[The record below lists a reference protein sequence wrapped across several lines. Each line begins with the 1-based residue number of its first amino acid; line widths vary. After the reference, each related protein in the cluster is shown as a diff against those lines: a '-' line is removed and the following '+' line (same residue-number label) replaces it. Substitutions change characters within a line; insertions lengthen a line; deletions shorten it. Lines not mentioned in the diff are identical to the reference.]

1 MTALIII
8 AAVAAVI
15 LILLYF
21 PLTVELSFLNN
32 KFTLRVKYL
41 IFTFFSIPAA
51 VKKPPKKRK
60 KSRKSRKSKEQTEE
74 AADTEN
80 LETSVSETAEA
91 AEAAAD
97 IPEDDDDYE
106 DIDLEGEKP
115 KKQTFSDKLDFVK
128 EKKRQVTL
136 IWQLCKKQL
145 GKIIGNIAAD
155 RINIDITA
163 AGEDAYSAAMLYG
176 GLNAAVWNAV
186 AVTTGCM
193 NVKYDSVSIKADFN
207 SETPV
212 YNISA
217 RIKITPAV
225 VVGNVIAAAFK
236 LLLNLKKIR
245 TPEAK
250 N

>member
-8 AAVAAVI
+8 AAVIAVI

-32 KFTLRVKYL
+32 NLTLRVKYL

-51 VKKPPKKRK
+51 AKKPPKKRK
-60 KSRKSRKSKEQTEE
+60 KPRRSRKSEKHTGE
-74 AADTEN
+74 AAETEN
-80 LETSVSETAEA
+80 SEISVSETAEA
-91 AEAAAD
+91 DEAD
-97 IPEDDDDYE
+97 VHEEDDE

-115 KKQTFSDKLDFVK
+115 KKQTLSDKLDFVK
-128 EKKRQVTL
+128 EKKRQITL

-145 GKIIGNIAAD
+145 GKIIKNIAAD

-163 AGEDAYSAAMLYG
+163 AGEDAYSAAVLYG

-212 YNISA
+212 YKFSA

-225 VVGNVIAAAFK
+225 VAGNVIAAAFK

-245 TPEAK
+245 TSASK